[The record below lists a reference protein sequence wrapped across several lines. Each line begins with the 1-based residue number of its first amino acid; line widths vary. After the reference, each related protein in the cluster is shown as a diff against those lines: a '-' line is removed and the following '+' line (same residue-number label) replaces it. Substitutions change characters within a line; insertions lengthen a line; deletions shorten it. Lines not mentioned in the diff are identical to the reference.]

1 MSTRRMVI
9 VLAIAIAFAA
19 PFNSSAQQPAPHLRR
34 IGVLLFNS
42 PQIDPIGPFLEGLQA
57 LGYVEGKNVTF
68 DYAYAEGNA
77 ELLPELAVALVAR
90 KPDMIFAYGG
100 DVAPHAKAATKSIP
114 IVVLVS
120 NDPVQSGLVAS
131 IPKPGGNVTGLTLIY
146 DDLAGK
152 MLELLK
158 EAQPAMSR
166 VGVLWNPN
174 HADPEFRETKRV
186 ALSKNIDLLSLEIRR
201 PGDFDGA
208 FKAAIDGRAEGLI
221 AVSSRLL
228 LMQRKKITAF
238 AANSRLA
245 AIGSWGDWANDGF
258 LLTYGPDVPEAMR
271 RVAVYSD
278 KVLRGERP
286 GDLPIERPTRFELV
300 VNLKTAKALG
310 LTISPTLLA
319 RADRVIE

>member
-114 IVVLVS
+114 IVVMVS